1 MEERNTSEKT
11 DTRVDYSVSSSYQSY
26 DSLADVGYGVHPAAN
41 ANLIAYIWRV
51 AELMHYSNVIGI
63 GSLEELPLQC
73 DCINLKR
80 GRNKEMECSSEG
92 KQNKGRDKTFWT
104 IFSTLI
110 ATFKLY
116 TSLQAN

>member
-1 MEERNTSEKT
+1 M
-11 DTRVDYSVSSSYQSY
+11 DYSVPYSYQSY
-26 DSLADVGYGVHPAAN
+26 YSLADVGYGVHPAAN

-80 GRNKEMECSSEG
+80 RGRNKEMECSSDG
-92 KQNKGRDKTFWT
+92 KLNKGRDK
-104 IFSTLI
+104 IFLDYI
-110 ATFKLY
+110 
-116 TSLQAN
+116 